1 MVNELPSFLT
11 QPPGEAAMSMGEDR
25 SSGAN
30 WRILEQAPGLWRA
43 DLHQH
48 DLSVSGREVVQQ
60 RVGVGHE
67 APLVKHTHLGEKII
81 YILEGSREYR
91 VEDRPPRT
99 CSAKDART
107 VPPGAVPAVRD
118 VGSGKAELACVVKKR
133 KPVISLA
140 E

>member
-1 MVNELPSFLT
+1 MH
-11 QPPGEAAMSMGEDR
+11 
-25 SSGAN
+25 
-30 WRILEQAPGLWRA
+30 
-43 DLHQH
+43 DLRQH

-67 APLVKHTHLGEKII
+67 APLVKHTHPGEKII

-99 CSAKDART
+99 CNAKDART

-118 VGSGKAELACVVKKR
+118 VGSGKAELATYVVMKG